1 MPWVSI
7 ILKLIVKAFVMNH
20 WVAIAL
26 AIIAEVIAT
35 SALKAS
41 EEFTKLMPSLL
52 VVVGYGFAFYFM
64 TISLRV
70 IPLGIMYAI
79 WSGLGIVMISI
90 IGWVMYKQT
99 LDFAAMLGIGM
110 IVAGVL
116 VIHLFSKSVV
126 H

>member
-1 MPWVSI
+1 
-7 ILKLIVKAFVMNH
+7 MNH

-26 AIIAEVIAT
+26 AIFAEVIAT

-52 VVVGYGFAFYFM
+52 VVAGYGFAFYFM

-90 IGWVMYKQT
+90 IGWLMYKQS

>member
-99 LDFAAMLGIGM
+99 LDFAAMLGVGM

>member
-1 MPWVSI
+1 
-7 ILKLIVKAFVMNH
+7 MNH

-41 EEFTKLMPSLL
+41 EEFTQLIPSLL
-52 VVVGYGFAFYFM
+52 VVVGYGCAFYFM

-90 IGWVMYKQT
+90 IGWVLYKQA
-99 LDFAAMLGIGM
+99 LDFAAMLGIAM

>member
-1 MPWVSI
+1 
-7 ILKLIVKAFVMNH
+7 MNH
-20 WVAIAL
+20 WMAIAL

-41 EEFTKLMPSLL
+41 EEFTQLIPSLL
-52 VVVGYGFAFYFM
+52 VVVGYGCAFYFM

-90 IGWVMYKQT
+90 IGWVLYKQA
-99 LDFAAMLGIGM
+99 LDFAAMLGIAM